1 MKKSDVLAKP
11 SNFFF
16 CLFIF
21 YSLNS
26 SALELKNSPEHVI
39 FSSVTLHHPAGPA
52 TRNEWRSSN
61 NGRII
66 QLEIK
71 NAKSS
76 QMLVEKLK
84 LVYQNKVGWRIEDID
99 GNVKLKI
106 NPKSINSQKPI
117 KLSINNQIWAIA
129 LTNEEIPIPIQG
141 IATESEPRVD
151 IFMKLIN

>member
-1 MKKSDVLAKP
+1 MLAKP
-11 SNFFF
+11 SSFLLFPF
-16 CLFIF
+16 FIF
-21 YSLNS
+21 YTLNS
-26 SALELKNSPEHVI
+26 SALELRNSIESVI
-39 FSSVTLHHPAGPA
+39 FSSETLYHPAGPA
-52 TRNEWRSSN
+52 IRNEWRSSSD
-61 NGRII
+61 GRII

-84 LVYQNKVGWRIEDID
+84 LVYQNIVGWRIEDIN

-117 KLSINNQIWAIA
+117 TLSINNHIWAIT

-141 IATESEPRVD
+141 IATETEPRVD

>member
-1 MKKSDVLAKP
+1 
-11 SNFFF
+11 
-16 CLFIF
+16 
-21 YSLNS
+21 
-26 SALELKNSPEHVI
+26 
-39 FSSVTLHHPAGPA
+39 
-52 TRNEWRSSN
+52 
-61 NGRII
+61 
-66 QLEIK
+66 
-71 NAKSS
+71 
-76 QMLVEKLK
+76 MLVEKLK

-141 IATESEPRVD
+141 IATETEPRVD